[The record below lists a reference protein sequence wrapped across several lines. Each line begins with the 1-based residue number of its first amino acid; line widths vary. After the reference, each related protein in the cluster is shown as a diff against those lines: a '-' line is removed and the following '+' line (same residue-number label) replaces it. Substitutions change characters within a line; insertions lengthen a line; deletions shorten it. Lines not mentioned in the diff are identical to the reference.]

1 MKVKAF
7 RVTPGAAA
15 GYISVDGEHT
25 PYEPYQVEP
34 HRGLISVLSIE
45 GRFARS
51 MRE

>member
-7 RVTPGAAA
+7 RLTPKNTS
-15 GYISVDGEHT
+15 GYISMDGEHT
-25 PYEPYQVEP
+25 PYTPYQVEA

-45 GRFARS
+45 GRYARS